1 MIRPSLLAV
10 ARGDET
16 PDLILAN
23 ARLVNIFNGE
33 VEPGSDI
40 AIHADRL
47 AGIRHG
53 HRSGAHPIDMSG
65 SVAARPAVANPPQS
79 ARPGSL
85 T

>member
-33 VEPGSDI
+33 VEPGSASRFTPI
-40 AIHADRL
+40 ALRVFGT
-47 AGIRHG
+47 GIARV
-53 HRSGAHPIDMSG
+53 PI
-65 SVAARPAVANPPQS
+65 QS
-79 ARPGSL
+79 I
-85 T
+85 